1 MESTNNA
8 RWRIGDS
15 FEAEIEK
22 VAHGGHFIVRHE
34 GAVFFV
40 RHAIPGER
48 ARVVVSAT
56 GSSFNRA
63 DVVEVLEPS
72 PDRVQSPCKFS
83 HPAGC
88 GGCDFQHISM
98 NRQRQLKSDV
108 ITEQFARIAKIDV
121 YIEVEEVS
129 TPLHWRTRSI
139 ATTDGLGQL
148 GFYGNRSHCVIPVD
162 DCLIMLKEMNMPELA
177 SRTWSADVR
186 IEIATSN
193 TNERNIALAPVR
205 GEGKARLTEGGQIL
219 HEKAGEKTLDVSQG
233 SFWQSNTHAPAILTS
248 AVLDFAQL
256 RSGDQVL
263 DLYGGV
269 GLFTSV
275 IVEIIGTSG
284 RVDLIEASK
293 SATADAIRN
302 FANNPNV
309 KIISGDVAQHLPR
322 ITSADVVILDPPREG
337 AGKAVISEILRL
349 KPRTVV
355 YVACDPAAL
364 ARDTGYFLE
373 KSYSL
378 TALRGFDLFPMT
390 HHIEC
395 VAQFSPTNVIL
406 GSQD

>member
-1 MESTNNA
+1 M
-8 RWRIGDS
+8 
-15 FEAEIEK
+15 
-22 VAHGGHFIVRHE
+22 
-34 GAVFFV
+34 
-40 RHAIPGER
+40 
-48 ARVVVSAT
+48 
-56 GSSFNRA
+56 
-63 DVVEVLEPS
+63 
-72 PDRVQSPCKFS
+72 
-83 HPAGC
+83 
-88 GGCDFQHISM
+88 
-98 NRQRQLKSDV
+98 
-108 ITEQFARIAKIDV
+108 
-121 YIEVEEVS
+121 
-129 TPLHWRTRSI
+129 
-139 ATTDGLGQL
+139 
-148 GFYGNRSHCVIPVD
+148 
-162 DCLIMLKEMNMPELA
+162 
-177 SRTWSADVR
+177 
-186 IEIATSN
+186 
-193 TNERNIALAPVR
+193 
-205 GEGKARLTEGGQIL
+205 
-219 HEKAGEKTLDVSQG
+219 SQG
-233 SFWQSNTHAPAILTS
+233 SFWQSNTHAPTILTS

-275 IVEIIGTSG
+275 IVDIIGTSG
-284 RVDLIEASK
+284 RVDLIEAGK
-293 SATADAIRN
+293 SATSDAARN

-309 KIISGDVAQHLPR
+309 TIISGDVAQHLPR